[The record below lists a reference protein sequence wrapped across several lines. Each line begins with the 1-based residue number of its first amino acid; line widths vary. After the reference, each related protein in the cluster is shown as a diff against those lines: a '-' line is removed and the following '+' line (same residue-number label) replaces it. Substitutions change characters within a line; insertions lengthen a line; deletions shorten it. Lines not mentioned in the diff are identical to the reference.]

1 MFVGTLLAIGM
12 NMLLVSQFEMARLSF
27 IYVIVG
33 VVLLLLLGQAAVLTP
48 ALRASRLSPVEATR
62 PV

>member
-1 MFVGTLLAIGM
+1 VFVGTLLAIGM